1 MSKRDLIVKLGIRNA
16 NGLSITKIIDAT
28 PNPPRSK
35 KEADVTQELIQVNQV
50 HHNAVLLTA
59 LQNNQAAKKIQIP
72 VKAVLSIDISEK
84 KIKNTQKN
92 INHRK
97 RPKRQSLKKNQ
108 KTKGKRTRKRRRKK
122 PVKMKLTVQADQ
134 TLYLSIKLRK

>member
-1 MSKRDLIVKLGIRNA
+1 MNNKSMSKRDLIVKLGIRNA

-72 VKAVLSIDISEK
+72 VKAVLSIDIS
-84 KIKNTQKN
+84 
-92 INHRK
+92 
-97 RPKRQSLKKNQ
+97 
-108 KTKGKRTRKRRRKK
+108 
-122 PVKMKLTVQADQ
+122 
-134 TLYLSIKLRK
+134 